1 MKLFLL
7 LLKIGAP
14 QIYWFFCI
22 QMFIDDFRY
31 NIDEI
36 IDMMELN
43 EDGKMEFPRDV
54 MVQDCLE
61 SSAEPLFG
69 FVTNVTLLTDEPCIP
84 DVECFENGTRID
96 SEVDMLSD
104 VDDLLHDIDEDDSFR
119 NLTFPASTNNETNKP
134 PELVKILDKEGD
146 FAHRIAT
153 IEKHKD
159 VDIQLQMFNASE
171 GISKPNNTQTRLL
184 QRRGL
189 PPHSRLKATILDNTT
204 LSKDNNVPLL
214 RTARFSFS
222 DPDFSRNIDYIFG
235 RNHLTTYRK
244 QGPYQVKSIVPR
256 LPWDHP
262 TISQL
267 QERSDVN
274 YNGNL

>member
-7 LLKIGAP
+7 LLKTP
-14 QIYWFFCI
+14 QIYWSFCI
-22 QMFIDDFRY
+22 QIFIDDFRY

-96 SEVDMLSD
+96 SEVDILSD
-104 VDDLLHDIDEDDSFR
+104 VDDLLQDIDEDDSFR
-119 NLTFPASTNNETNKP
+119 NLTVPASTNNKTSKP
-134 PELVKILDKEGD
+134 RELVKILDEEGD

-153 IEKHKD
+153 IEKPKD

-189 PPHSRLKATILDNTT
+189 TSHTRLKATILDNTT
-204 LSKDNNVPLL
+204 LSKDNNGPLW
-214 RTARFSFS
+214 RTARISFS
-222 DPDFSRNIDYIFG
+222 DPDFSRDIDYIFG
-235 RNHLTTYRK
+235 RNYLTTYRN

-262 TISQL
+262 SISQL
-267 QERSDVN
+267 EERSDVN

>member
-7 LLKIGAP
+7 LLKTP
-14 QIYWFFCI
+14 QIHWSFCI
-22 QMFIDDFRY
+22 EILIDDFRY
-31 NIDEI
+31 SIDEI
-36 IDMMELN
+36 VDMMELN

-96 SEVDMLSD
+96 SEVDILSD
-104 VDDLLHDIDEDDSFR
+104 VDDLLQDIDEDDSFR
-119 NLTFPASTNNETNKP
+119 NLTFPASTNNETSKP

-153 IEKHKD
+153 IEKPKD

-189 PPHSRLKATILDNTT
+189 TSHTRLKATILDNTT
-204 LSKDNNVPLL
+204 LSKDNNGPLW

-222 DPDFSRNIDYIFG
+222 DPDFSRDIDYIFG
-235 RNHLTTYRK
+235 RNYLTTYRK

>member
-1 MKLFLL
+1 MEIIPSPIKT
-7 LLKIGAP
+7 P
-14 QIYWFFCI
+14 QIYWSFCI
-22 QMFIDDFRY
+22 QIFINDFRY

-104 VDDLLHDIDEDDSFR
+104 VDDLLQDIDEDDSFR
-119 NLTFPASTNNETNKP
+119 NLTVPASTNNETSNP
-134 PELVKILDKEGD
+134 RELVKILDEEGD

-153 IEKHKD
+153 IEKPKD
-159 VDIQLQMFNASE
+159 VDLQLQMFNASE

-189 PPHSRLKATILDNTT
+189 TSHTRLKATILDNTT
-204 LSKDNNVPLL
+204 LSKDNNGPLL

-222 DPDFSRNIDYIFG
+222 DPDFSRDIDYIFG
-235 RNHLTTYRK
+235 RNYLTTYRK

-262 TISQL
+262 SISQL
-267 QERSDVN
+267 EERSDVK